1 MNSEQQRAAIERLR
15 ELEKKATPGEWFTDP
30 EFEHSLTALC
40 RATGREDILFGAC
53 DWPDADYICALRNEA
68 LPLIEDLQAE
78 NERLRAGIGR
88 AVQKLEASDLIDLAH
103 GAINEWYGAE
113 KACIQKAL
121 REMEDIH
128 DA

>member
-1 MNSEQQRAAIERLR
+1 MNESQLAAIERLR
-15 ELEKKATPGEWFTDP
+15 AW
-30 EFEHSLTALC
+30 
-40 RATGREDILFGAC
+40 
-53 DWPDADYICALRNEA
+53 
-68 LPLIEDLQAE
+68 
-78 NERLRAGIGR
+78 IGR

-103 GAINEWYGAE
+103 GAINERYGAE

>member
-1 MNSEQQRAAIERLR
+1 MNSEQLAAIERLR

-78 NERLRAGIGR
+78 NERLRDGIGR
-88 AVQKLEASDLIDLAH
+88 AVDCLRRDCESFGELSSAVCDAQEQLEAL
-103 GAINEWYGAE
+103 
-113 KACIQKAL
+113 
-121 REMEDIH
+121 H